1 MWRLVD
7 NDASLC
13 LAHLTARVSPDNPGL
28 GLQNIVFDGS
38 RLPAR
43 VLRVH
48 LPDSPRIDSPAP
60 HYVREADLVARY
72 VQTAERACSWQ
83 VYWSAIDIASW
94 NASGIELIVSA
105 ETESLDGRASLQV
118 TSRIEA
124 ADIAGWASGDK
135 VCFLPA
141 ESSATAPAGEE
152 GETFPAVL
160 FRCSQSGVSYLE
172 MADPIVDVGQTLT
185 PENRGDGAAV
195 SSWSLFGQSLE
206 KGVIRRIRFRG
217 LFLPSDNDQTAAK
230 ALFEQFLQAAP
241 PLTT

>member
-38 RLPAR
+38 HLPAR
-43 VLRVH
+43 VLQVH
-48 LPDSPRIDSPAP
+48 VPDSSAT
-60 HYVREADLVARY
+60 HYVRESDLVARY
-72 VQTAERACSWQ
+72 VQAAERACSWQ

-105 ETESLDGRASLQV
+105 ETESLDGRAILQV

-124 ADIAGWASGDK
+124 AEILGWTVGDK
-135 VCFLPA
+135 ACF
-141 ESSATAPAGEE
+141 APVREAGE
-152 GETFPAVL
+152 TIPAVL
-160 FRCSQSGVSYLE
+160 FRCSQPGVSYLE
-172 MADPIVDVGQTLT
+172 MADPLVDVGQTLARD
-185 PENRGDGAAV
+185 NRGDGAAI

-206 KGVIRRIRFRG
+206 KGVIQRIRFRG
-217 LFLPSDNDQTAAK
+217 MFLPSDNDQTAAK
-230 ALFEQFLQAAP
+230 ALFEQFLQATP
-241 PLTT
+241 RLTT